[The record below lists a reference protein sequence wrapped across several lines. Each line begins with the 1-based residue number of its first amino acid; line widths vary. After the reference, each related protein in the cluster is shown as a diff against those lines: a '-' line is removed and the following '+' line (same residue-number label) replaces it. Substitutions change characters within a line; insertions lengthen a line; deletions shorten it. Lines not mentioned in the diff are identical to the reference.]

1 MATQSG
7 KKFFNQ
13 YFTETLEFP
22 SNEVDAVVGFFE
34 RRGFDTQAAV
44 STSIVILEESKKN
57 DVDVFKLLD
66 TLKGMPD
73 VKISQAIAE
82 ILNTDRPKTSSL
94 GFRDNLQLNQFETRN
109 IAP

>member
-22 SNEVDAVVGFFE
+22 SNEVDAVLGFFLN
-34 RRGFDTQAAV
+34 RDFDEQSAA
-44 STSIVILEESKKN
+44 STAIVLLEQSKK
-57 DVDVFKLLD
+57 DSVDIFKLLD

-73 VKISQAIAE
+73 ITLSEVVAE
-82 ILNTDRPKTSSL
+82 ILNNNRPKTSSL
-94 GFRDNLQLNQFETRN
+94 GFRDNLKTDNFESRN